1 MSKSVVSP
9 IRALSGGGIV
19 DNQKTLS
26 ITDNPYIRQDSQ
38 ARLPVHENLITLFEY
53 DMTNN

>member
-38 ARLPVHENLITLFEY
+38 ARLPVHEKSHYII
-53 DMTNN
+53 